1 MSAFLEQWGA
11 FLVFALLDFGL
22 AFTSNALAAFTRR
35 TGVSV
40 QANASPLGAKALN
53 RFDSRRALKRC
64 STQKLGGRH
73 G

>member
-1 MSAFLEQWGA
+1 MSAFLERWGA

-40 QANASPLGAKALN
+40 LGE
-53 RFDSRRALKRC
+53 REPSR
-64 STQKLGGRH
+64 G
-73 G
+73 